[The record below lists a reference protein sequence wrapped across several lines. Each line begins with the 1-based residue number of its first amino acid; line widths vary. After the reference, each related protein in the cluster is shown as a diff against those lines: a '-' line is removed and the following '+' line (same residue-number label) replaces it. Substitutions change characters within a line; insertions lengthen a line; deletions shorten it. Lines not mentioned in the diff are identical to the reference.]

1 MERSNLLRP
10 AHFPLRTPTVN
21 LLRSVH
27 GGRLNIAYSG
37 PVERLRQVLESDSRI
52 AYALVF
58 GSTGRGSAHA
68 GSDIDLAVGLEP
80 GTAVTAREL
89 GALTTDLEA
98 AAHRHVDL
106 TVLDEAPDSLAY
118 RVFRDGV
125 VLVERNHRALA
136 QRKAQAI
143 LGYLD
148 FRPLE
153 AIAVRGVLAAAARG
167 R

>member
-1 MERSNLLRP
+1 MGVAARSGNGLPR
-10 AHFPLRTPTVN
+10 RTYGHQSTVID
-21 LLRSVH
+21 
-27 GGRLNIAYSG
+27 IAYSG
-37 PVERLRQVLESDSRI
+37 PVERLRQVLEHDPRI

-58 GSTGRGSAHA
+58 GSTGRGRTHA
-68 GSDIDLAVGLEP
+68 GSDIDLAIGLEP
-80 GTAVTAREL
+80 GTAVTTRDL

-98 AAHRHVDL
+98 VARQHVDL
-106 TVLDEAPDSLAY
+106 TVLDEAPDPVAY

-136 QRKAQAI
+136 QRKARAI

-153 AIAVRGVLAAAARG
+153 AIAIRGVLAAAARG